1 MFGFGIALMHIAD
14 YFARRKHDKKER
26 ISQDREEYQREQV
39 KQCTICGDHFHNDLT
54 LQDHIK
60 SKHPNTL

>member
-26 ISQDREEYQREQV
+26 ISQDKEEFQREQ
-39 KQCTICGDHFHNDLT
+39 CTIRGAHFDNDLA

-60 SKHPNTL
+60 SKHPFEK

>member
-26 ISQDREEYQREQV
+26 INQDKEEYQREQV
-39 KQCTICGDHFHNDLT
+39 KQCTEEDT
-54 LQDHIK
+54 
-60 SKHPNTL
+60 